1 MCAGVFRRT
10 SLPYNRVIPEPGD
23 PFFFFL
29 PKRKHI
35 LLSFVFCGLHAKESK
50 RRGDCSGDN
59 ELLANWPRVK
69 LDLLLGVIVDLHRLW
84 QQDVMLCSRASL
96 IHS

>member
-1 MCAGVFRRT
+1 MFRRT

-23 PFFFFL
+23 PFFFL

-35 LLSFVFCGLHAKESK
+35 LLSVVFCGLHAKES
-50 RRGDCSGDN
+50 RRGGDCSGVD

-69 LDLLLGVIVDLHRLW
+69 LDLLLSVIADLHRLW
-84 QQDVMLCSRASL
+84 QQEAKLCSKASL
-96 IHS
+96 IHC

>member
-1 MCAGVFRRT
+1 MCMCVRVFRRT

-35 LLSFVFCGLHAKESK
+35 LLSFVFCGLHAISK
-50 RRGDCSGDN
+50 RGGDCSGDD

-69 LDLLLGVIVDLHRLW
+69 LDLLLTCTDCGNR
-84 QQDVMLCSRASL
+84 M
-96 IHS
+96 